1 MSQPGQGLPDDFL
14 LTPGRKTTGMFPQST
29 LPGRFV
35 LILIHGVL
43 AVLVLLTW
51 LVPATQAS
59 PEGQGR
65 QVLSPTPPQRLVSL
79 APSITEILYFLEL
92 GDRVV
97 GVTSFCNYPPPVKNK
112 PRIGT
117 YWEFN
122 LEAILALKPDL
133 VLAMAHQGEGES
145 SLNVL
150 SHWKIPYYV
159 GHADTLPQ
167 LFRLIEDIA
176 RLTGAEDVARRKLPA
191 LEARVRRVEARVQG
205 LPRPRVFMEIDQE
218 PLITVGRSSIQGDL
232 IQRAGGENIAHGI
245 DQRYPVFSLEKV
257 LMARPDIILFTGMAG
272 ATTFPARKK
281 FWRKW
286 DMLPAVKAGRL
297 LWIDPDLVD
306 RPGPR
311 LVDGL
316 ELLANFFHPQK

>member
-1 MSQPGQGLPDDFL
+1 
-14 LTPGRKTTGMFPQST
+14 MFQKSS
-29 LPGRFV
+29 LSGRFV

-43 AVLVLLTW
+43 TVLVLLTW
-51 LVPATQAS
+51 LVPETKAS
-59 PEGQGR
+59 TGGQGR
-65 QVLSPTPPQRLVSL
+65 QVFSSSPPQRLVSL
-79 APSITEILYFLEL
+79 APSISEILYFLEL

-97 GVTSFCNYPPPVKNK
+97 GVTSFCNFPPEVKQK

-145 SLNVL
+145 SLDVL
-150 SHWKIPYYV
+150 RHWRIPYYV
-159 GHADTLPQ
+159 AHADTLPE

-176 RLTGAEDVARRKLPA
+176 RLTGTEEVARRKLPP
-191 LEARVRRVEARVQG
+191 LEARARQVQARVQR
-205 LPRPRVFMEIDQE
+205 LPHPRVLMEIDQE
-218 PLITVGRSSIQGDL
+218 PLITVGHSSIQGDL
-232 IQRAGGENIAHGI
+232 IQRAGGENIANGI
-245 DQRYPVFSLEKV
+245 DQRYPVFNLEEV
-257 LMARPDIILFTGMAG
+257 LKAQPEVILFTGMAD
-272 ATTFPARKK
+272 ASSLPARKNY
-281 FWRKW
+281 WRGW
-286 DMLPAVKAGRL
+286 NMLPAVKAGRL

-316 ELLANFFHPQK
+316 EQLANFFHPPR